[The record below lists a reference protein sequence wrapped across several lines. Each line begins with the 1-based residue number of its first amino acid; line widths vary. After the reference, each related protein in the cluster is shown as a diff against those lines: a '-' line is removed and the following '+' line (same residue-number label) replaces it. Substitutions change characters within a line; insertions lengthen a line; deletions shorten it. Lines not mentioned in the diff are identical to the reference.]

1 MMLSLSCAALQ
12 PLIRN
17 LDRYVALTPDDR
29 AAIAALGDRSQVE
42 KPAHTD
48 IAREGERARVAHA
61 VISGWA
67 CCYKDLPDGRRQILG
82 FLLPGDVFDLN
93 LDSLREQDCSVSA
106 LTRVR
111 LAELLPSQVRA
122 LPDDHPRVWKALLLQ
137 QQANAAIL
145 REWLLN
151 TGQRTAIE
159 RLAHLLIELFLRNRA
174 IGLASHEG
182 LKFPI
187 TQSHLAEA
195 TGLTPVH
202 VNRTVQAL
210 RRQDLIEY
218 ANGHLKILDLARLSD
233 IALFDAKYLCVEE
246 YQ

>member
-1 MMLSLSCAALQ
+1 MLSLSCASPQ

-17 LDRYVALTPDDR
+17 LARYVALTPDDR
-29 AAIAALGDRSQVE
+29 TAIAALGDRSQVE
-42 KPAHTD
+42 KPAHAD
-48 IAREGERARVAHA
+48 IAREGERPRVAHA
-61 VISGWA
+61 LISGWA
-67 CCYKDLPDGRRQILG
+67 CCYKDLRDGRRQILG
-82 FLLPGDVFDLN
+82 FLLPGDFLDLD
-93 LDSLREQDCSVSA
+93 LDSLREQDCSVGA

-111 LAELLPSQVRA
+111 LAELLPSQIRA
-122 LPDDHPRVWKALLLQ
+122 LSDDHPRVWKALLSQ

-174 IGLASHEG
+174 IGLASCEG
-182 LKFPI
+182 LDFPI
-187 TQSHLAEA
+187 TQGHLAEA

-210 RRQDLIEY
+210 RRQNLIEY
-218 ANGHLKILDLARLSD
+218 ANGRLKILDLARLSD

>member
-67 CCYKDLPDGRRQILG
+67 CCYKDLPDGPPADLSG

-93 LDSLREQDCSVSA
+93 LDSLRGHHRTPAMRSPGSV
-106 LTRVR
+106 
-111 LAELLPSQVRA
+111 LPNCCPASPRA
-122 LPDDHPRVWKALLLQ
+122 
-137 QQANAAIL
+137 
-145 REWLLN
+145 
-151 TGQRTAIE
+151 
-159 RLAHLLIELFLRNRA
+159 
-174 IGLASHEG
+174 
-182 LKFPI
+182 
-187 TQSHLAEA
+187 
-195 TGLTPVH
+195 
-202 VNRTVQAL
+202 
-210 RRQDLIEY
+210 
-218 ANGHLKILDLARLSD
+218 AR
-233 IALFDAKYLCVEE
+233 
-246 YQ
+246 